1 MTKKKC
7 AGPNLSSTY
16 NTHVHT
22 FTLCCLL
29 SRLKRRLNYHS
40 FALHRQIQQNIMMFT
55 LKGNASPDTTI
66 WYQSGRGIWE
76 VSWSG
81 IHTHWS
87 PCGRQTQQIAFAR
100 KLWLASLLEQKK
112 TENGPEPKIYR
123 RINKNNE
130 QLLVIKDMQIRKRW
144 NATFFY
150 QIIKVCEHNGCN
162 GRNSII
168 HLLCEV

>member
-1 MTKKKC
+1 MSLIVIFLCLKNIYDKKKSVQR
-7 AGPNLSSTY
+7 PNLSSTY

-29 SRLKRRLNYHS
+29 SRLKPRLNYHS
-40 FALHRQIQQNIMMFT
+40 FALHMQIQKNIMMFT

-66 WYQSGRGIWE
+66 WYQSARGIWE

-112 TENGPEPKIYR
+112 NWEWAWTQNLQK
-123 RINKNNE
+123 NK
-130 QLLVIKDMQIRKRW
+130 
-144 NATFFY
+144 
-150 QIIKVCEHNGCN
+150 
-162 GRNSII
+162 
-168 HLLCEV
+168 